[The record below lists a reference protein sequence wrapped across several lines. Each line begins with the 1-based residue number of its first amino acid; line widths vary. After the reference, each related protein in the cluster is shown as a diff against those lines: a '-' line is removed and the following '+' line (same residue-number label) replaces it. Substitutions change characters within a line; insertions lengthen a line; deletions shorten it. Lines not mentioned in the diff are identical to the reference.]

1 MMVLLCFVSVLLACS
16 AFVYWLYRR
25 LAPPIRQIGP
35 AREWLLEGAAPL
47 AASVPRK
54 VWSYWHDDQLPLVVR
69 LCVDNWKALNPG
81 YEVHLLSARTLADF
95 LSDIPAT
102 ISRLGAAKQSDW
114 IRLAL
119 LERHGG
125 IWLDSSIILT
135 APLDWML
142 ERQQAT
148 GAEYVGFYL
157 DRYASSPVRPLVD
170 SWCMAAPVG
179 SPFIRDWLALFRA
192 EVVDGETG
200 DYLDALR
207 AQGRFDDVV
216 QKLGSPGYH
225 TVHVCAQDLL
235 QRHPARYRLLLLRA
249 EDSAY
254 AFQARSRWKRRRLYV
269 HLLFNPIPNPCTPM
283 IKLRGGERRKLEFYV
298 RLNLLR
304 RRSIAGRFLFRKS
317 P

>member
-1 MMVLLCFVSVLLACS
+1 M
-16 AFVYWLYRR
+16 
-25 LAPPIRQIGP
+25 AP
-35 AREWLLEGAAPL
+35 AHEWLLQGAAPL
-47 AASVPRK
+47 AAPVPRK
-54 VWSYWHDDQLPLVVR
+54 VWSYWHDDQPPLVVR
-69 LCVDNWKALNPG
+69 LCIDNWKALNPG
-81 YEVHLLSARTLADF
+81 YQVHLLNARSVADF
-95 LSDIPAT
+95 LPDVPPTLA
-102 ISRLGAAKQSDW
+102 RLGAAKQSDW

-135 APLDWML
+135 TSLDWML

-148 GAEYVGFYL
+148 GAEYLGFYL
-157 DRYASSPVRPLVD
+157 DRYAVPGSRPLVD
-170 SWCMAAPVG
+170 SWCMAAPPG

-192 EVVDGETG
+192 EAIDGETE

-216 QKLGSPGYH
+216 QKLGSPSYH

-235 QRHPARYRLLLLRA
+235 ERHPDRYRLLLLRA

-269 HLLFNPIPNPCTPM
+269 HLLFNPIPDPCTPM
-283 IKLRGGERRKLEFYV
+283 IKLRGGERRKLEPYV
-298 RLNLLR
+298 RLKLLR
-304 RRSIAGRFLFRKS
+304 RHSIVGRFLFRTS

>member
-1 MMVLLCFVSVLLACS
+1 MMVLLWLVPALLVCIVL
-16 AFVYWLYRR
+16 VYGCCAR
-25 LAPPIRQIGP
+25 PIRKIGP
-35 AREWLLEGAAPL
+35 AHEWLLEGAPP
-47 AASVPRK
+47 SPKTVPRRI
-54 VWSYWHDDQLPLVVR
+54 WSYWHDDQPPLVVR
-69 LCVDNWKALNPG
+69 LCIDNWKALNPG
-81 YEVHLLSARTLADF
+81 FEVHLLSARSVADF
-95 LSDIPAT
+95 LPDVPPT
-102 ISRLGAAKQSDW
+102 LSRLGAAKQSDW

-125 IWLDSSIILT
+125 VWLDSSIILT
-135 APLDWML
+135 TSLDWML

-157 DRYASSPVRPLVD
+157 DRYAVPGSRPLVD
-170 SWCMAAPVG
+170 SWCMAAPAG
-179 SPFIRDWLALFRA
+179 APFIRDWLDLFRA
-192 EVVDGETG
+192 EVVDGETE

-216 QKLGSPGYH
+216 QKLGSPSYH

-235 QRHPARYRLLLLRA
+235 QRHPSRYRLLLLRA

-283 IKLRGGERRKLEFYV
+283 IKLRGGERRKLEPYV
-298 RLNLLR
+298 RLKLLR
-304 RRSIAGRFLFRKS
+304 RRSIVGRFLFRI
-317 P
+317 